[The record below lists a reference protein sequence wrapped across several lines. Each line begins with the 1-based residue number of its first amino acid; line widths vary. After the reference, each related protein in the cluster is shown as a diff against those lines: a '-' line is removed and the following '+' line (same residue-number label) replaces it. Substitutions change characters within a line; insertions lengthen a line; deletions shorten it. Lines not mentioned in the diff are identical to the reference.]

1 MSVSTIELSDRECG
15 KDCIADDH
23 PVCFGPILHDVHTI
37 DTTQEVPRYHLM
49 KVSGRATSSSG
60 STFGRNTPNQLDQ
73 CSRSHRCGEYNKAQI
88 KAFPTFIDEIGKP
101 PWTDDTA
108 DAGTDGKEESDRE
121 RSNLEREYLTCGKV
135 GSTRGGRSEEESN
148 HPRQGRF
155 RLLRLCGSNRCSGNL
170 VGTSGTYRTTCG
182 GARGSC
188 GRSRGRARRAR
199 GLAGRVVAG

>member
-1 MSVSTIELSDRECG
+1 MDEL
-15 KDCIADDH
+15 ANPH
-23 PVCFGPILHDVHTI
+23 
-37 DTTQEVPRYHLM
+37 
-49 KVSGRATSSSG
+49 RA
-60 STFGRNTPNQLDQ
+60 N
-73 CSRSHRCGEYNKAQI
+73 
-88 KAFPTFIDEIGKP
+88 
-101 PWTDDTA
+101 DTA

-121 RSNLEREYLTCGKV
+121 RSDLEREYLTCGKV

-188 GRSRGRARRAR
+188 GRSRGRARLAR
-199 GLAGRVVAG
+199 GLSGRGVGGGGF

>member
-1 MSVSTIELSDRECG
+1 
-15 KDCIADDH
+15 
-23 PVCFGPILHDVHTI
+23 
-37 DTTQEVPRYHLM
+37 M

-73 CSRSHRCGEYNKAQI
+73 CSRNHRCGEYNKAQI

-101 PWTDDTA
+101 PWTDDTT

-121 RSNLEREYLTCGKV
+121 RSDLEREYLTCGKV

-148 HPRQGRF
+148 HPRQGCF

-170 VGTSGTYRTTCG
+170 VGTSRTYRTTCG

-188 GRSRGRARRAR
+188 GRSRGRARLAR
-199 GLAGRVVAG
+199 GFAGRVVAG